1 MSAAIAIAANVRPD
15 IMQLGSADDGVV
27 VVVVVV
33 GGSGLQKMLLSTAMA
48 VVKARGKVILT
59 GSSSHE
65 SSFG

>member
-1 MSAAIAIAANVRPD
+1 MSAAIAIAANVRPG
-15 IMQLGSADDGVV
+15 IMQLGAADDGV

-65 SSFG
+65 SSSG